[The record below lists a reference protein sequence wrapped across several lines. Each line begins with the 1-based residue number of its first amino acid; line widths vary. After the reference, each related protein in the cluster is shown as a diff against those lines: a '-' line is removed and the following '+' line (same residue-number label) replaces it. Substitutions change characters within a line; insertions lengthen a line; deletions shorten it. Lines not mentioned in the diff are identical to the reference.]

1 MVTGFLD
8 WLVKLVKNFRN
19 LKLIIQREPKL
30 LSQMIRIRLLP
41 YKQKWANIFSN
52 IKLVFNSEHG
62 VCWSTNWAQYESN
75 WTKVIQ
81 IEPKWS
87 KNWSKVSPTC
97 KTKVSQT
104 KPKWVKLI
112 QSESNWSK
120 VSPTKPKW
128 AKVSQTQPK
137 WIKLNTGTFE
147 LPKHI
152 LDWCAKT
159 YIKASITRSLFCLLG
174 I

>member
-1 MVTGFLD
+1 
-8 WLVKLVKNFRN
+8 
-19 LKLIIQREPKL
+19 
-30 LSQMIRIRLLP
+30 MIRIRLLP
-41 YKQKWANIFSN
+41 YKQKWANIFPN

-62 VCWSTNWAQYESN
+62 SVEVQTELKWVKLNQSNPN

-81 IEPKWS
+81 
-87 KNWSKVSPTC
+87 NWSKVSPTC
-97 KTKVSQT
+97 KTKVRQT

-159 YIKASITRSLFCLLG
+159 YIKASITRSLCRLLG

>member
-62 VCWSTNWAQYESN
+62 VCWSTNWAKYESN

-87 KNWSKVSPTC
+87 KTDLKWVQL
-97 KTKVSQT
+97 V
-104 KPKWVKLI
+104 KPKWVKLN

-120 VSPTKPKW
+120 VSQTDRKSVQLNQSEPK
-128 AKVSQTQPK
+128 
-137 WIKLNTGTFE
+137 
-147 LPKHI
+147 
-152 LDWCAKT
+152 
-159 YIKASITRSLFCLLG
+159 
-174 I
+174 